1 MAAANL
7 NRSVTSSGSDA
18 ASSDNHSRSDSTVQV
33 VWRRPLMRGMKSSIN
48 GYIRLQF
55 VDMLRVELSAIGDD
69 FIDQFRASFF
79 GHLIRTG
86 WCRPVPNATMHAL
99 FCREIVRPG
108 RDDEFWYHFGQH
120 DIRFSRS
127 EYAIVT
133 GLRFDDSDFDVRTAV
148 APPAGGVYQ
157 RYSEL
162 RRSIALDRVRDLFVA
177 GHFRAQDG
185 DALKVTKVLSACY
198 LVLGVDGN
206 KHIAD
211 RWLWTLVEDTS
222 LWRAFRGVCILIRF
236 FMATY
241 ERRSHSHLLSRLA
254 VTMFMIWA
262 CEAIPSL
269 GVLCGTKLTDP
280 EIQRQR
286 LTRWQLKKLGPIDF
300 SSLFDEEE
308 VNVGLN
314 WEVGPTWFQYF
325 VDPTELLEEACGCYM
340 GILQFDPAFL
350 GLTKKYPRPFVL
362 IDMAFTSACRDI
374 YRRCW
379 SDLAAVPEYEL
390 SFLAQCVHGLRPF
403 WGSHQPWWEL
413 DEVWSVCLVGPS
425 VNGHW
430 IVLRIELKSRIIVVY
445 DSLRQGS
452 KSWIAH
458 RCKQFK
464 FLQVLLPMIL
474 ERRIL

>member
-7 NRSVTSSGSDA
+7 NRSATSSGSDA
-18 ASSDNHSRSDSTVQV
+18 ASSDNHGRSDSSIQV
-33 VWRRPLMRGMKSSIN
+33 VWRRPLMRGTKSSIN

-55 VDMLRVELSAIGDD
+55 VDMLRVELSVVGDD
-69 FIDQFRASFF
+69 CIDQFRASCF

-86 WCRPVPNATMHAL
+86 WGGPVPNAAMHAL
-99 FCREIVRPG
+99 FCREIVRSG
-108 RDDEFWYHFGQH
+108 SDDEFWYRVGQR
-120 DIRFSRS
+120 DIRFSRF

-133 GLRFDDSDFDVRTAV
+133 GLRFGDSDFDVRTAV
-148 APPAGGVYQ
+148 APPAGGVYH
-157 RYSEL
+157 RYPEL

-185 DALKVTKVLSACY
+185 DALKVAKVLSACY

-206 KHIAD
+206 KHITD

-222 LWRAFRGVCILIRF
+222 LWESFPWGAYSYQIFSGYLREAIPLTPPIPTRGYHVYGNMYAF
-236 FMATY
+236 A
-241 ERRSHSHLLSRLA
+241 
-254 VTMFMIWA
+254 IWA

-280 EIQRQR
+280 EIQRPR

-308 VNVGLN
+308 VNVGLTR
-314 WEVGPTWFQYF
+314 EVGPTWFQFF
-325 VDPTELLEEACGCYM
+325 VDPTALLEEEHMSAYM

-350 GLTKKYPRPFVL
+350 GLTKKYPRSFVL

-374 YRRCW
+374 YRRC
-379 SDLAAVPEYEL
+379 SGDLAAVQEYEL
-390 SFLAQCVHGLRPF
+390 SFLAQYVHGLRPF

-413 DEVWSVCLVGPS
+413 DEVWSMCLVGPA

-430 IVLRIELKSRIIVVY
+430 VVLRIQLKSRIIVVY
-445 DSLRQGS
+445 DSLRQSS
-452 KSWIAH
+452 KSWI
-458 RCKQFK
+458 RYQFN
-464 FLQVLLPMIL
+464 L
-474 ERRIL
+474 ES